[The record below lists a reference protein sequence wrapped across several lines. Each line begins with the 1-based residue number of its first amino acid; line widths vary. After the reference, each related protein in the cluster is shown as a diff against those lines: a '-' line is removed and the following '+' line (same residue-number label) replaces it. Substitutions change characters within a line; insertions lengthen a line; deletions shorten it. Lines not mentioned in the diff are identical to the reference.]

1 MQQPQVHTQ
10 QQQAIAAWSELLTL
24 HTGYTE
30 GMLRPCAKDMCI
42 LLQGIER
49 CSLQAVK
56 KKFSQPQFEEVA
68 LIRLEN

>member
-1 MQQPQVHTQ
+1 MVP
-10 QQQAIAAWSELLTL
+10 IPAWNELMTKQSGYSEQ
-24 HTGYTE
+24 G
-30 GMLRPCAKDMCI
+30 LRPCAKDMCI

>member
-1 MQQPQVHTQ
+1 MGAEKVP
-10 QQQAIAAWSELLTL
+10 AWSELLNY
-24 HTGYTE
+24 HTSYSE
-30 GMLRPCAKDMCI
+30 GQLRPCAKDMCI

-56 KKFSQPQFEEVA
+56 KKFSQVQYEEVA